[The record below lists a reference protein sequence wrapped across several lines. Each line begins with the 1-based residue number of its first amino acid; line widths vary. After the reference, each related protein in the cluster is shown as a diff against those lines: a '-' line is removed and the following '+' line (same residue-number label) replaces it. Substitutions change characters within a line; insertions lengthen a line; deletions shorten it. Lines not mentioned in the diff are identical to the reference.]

1 MNCGEIH
8 ELLPLWTT
16 GELEASRRLAVGA
29 HLHDCPD
36 CAAELRQREAE
47 DALLR
52 EAMAVESARDL
63 MTARDLERR
72 VMRRIA
78 DERSRRW
85 LWPSV
90 AAAAAT
96 LAAVLLL
103 TQHHPVQ
110 ANPAVFS
117 DAARDHTVEIV
128 QKAARHWRT
137 APAELAALEDSQGIS
152 DADVKAVEATGYRLE
167 RAKICRLAGLPY
179 MHLVYAKDGREF
191 SVYMRATGGKPV
203 PEADS
208 TSGNLQLA
216 SFARGRVQAVIVT
229 DAPRGDCLQFTRDA
243 EAAL

>member
-152 DADVKAVEATGYRLE
+152 DADVKAVEA
-167 RAKICRLAGLPY
+167 GLP
-179 MHLVYAKDGREF
+179 ARTRKDLPP
-191 SVYMRATGGKPV
+191 GGS
-203 PEADS
+203 A
-208 TSGNLQLA
+208 LH
-216 SFARGRVQAVIVT
+216 
-229 DAPRGDCLQFTRDA
+229 APRVCKGRAGVFGLHAGNRRQAGSRSRLN
-243 EAAL
+243 ER